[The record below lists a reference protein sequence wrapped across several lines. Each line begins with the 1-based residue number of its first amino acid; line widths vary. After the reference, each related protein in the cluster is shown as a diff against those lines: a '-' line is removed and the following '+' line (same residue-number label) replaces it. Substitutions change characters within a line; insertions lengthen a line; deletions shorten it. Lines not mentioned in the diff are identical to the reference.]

1 MSTSF
6 ESIPGVTISARK
18 ALSTAGFKDLES
30 LAGTNYQEVAGL
42 PVIDTCTL
50 ERVQAA
56 LVETGIS
63 FGGEAPETE

>member
-30 LAGTNYQEVAGL
+30 LGGTNYEEVAGL
-42 PVIDTCTL
+42 SGVGARTL
-50 ERVQAA
+50 ER
-56 LVETGIS
+56 L
-63 FGGEAPETE
+63 